1 MKRLNYVNIE
11 PIVMNKVIDHQLNCH
26 YCKRQLIQLL
36 QLQTTTVFKTA
47 RYQDLIII
55 Q

>member
-1 MKRLNYVNIE
+1 MKRLNYVNID
-11 PIVMNKVIDHQLNCH
+11 PIVMNKVRDHQLNCH
-26 YCKRQLIQLL
+26 YSERQLIQLL

-47 RYQDLIII
+47 CYQDLIII